1 MSQFG
6 IRPQEIY
13 LIERYS
19 SVEYFKELVDAFE
32 NMLNAAENA
41 LQVFMQDLP
50 YDYRNWHISQGNPP

>member
-32 NMLNAAENA
+32 NMLNAAEYA
-41 LQVFMQDLP
+41 LQVFMQVICAEKNGGFNLV
-50 YDYRNWHISQGNPP
+50 N